1 VSPEG
6 AVLGTRFFDPQ
17 KNSGV
22 RESLVMPRYAAEAAL
37 NRDSSQLKGLY
48 PIPCMNY

>member
-6 AVLGTRFFDPQ
+6 EVLDTRFFGLQ
-17 KNSGV
+17 KNS
-22 RESLVMPRYAAEAAL
+22 ESLVMPRYAAEAAL